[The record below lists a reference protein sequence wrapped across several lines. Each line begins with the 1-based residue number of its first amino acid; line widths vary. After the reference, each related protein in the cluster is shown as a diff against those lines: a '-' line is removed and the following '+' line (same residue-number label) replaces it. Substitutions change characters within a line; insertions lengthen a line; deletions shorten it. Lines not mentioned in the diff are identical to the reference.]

1 MAFTHPITVRFQH
14 VDSAG
19 IVFFSRVFEFC
30 HEAFE
35 ALLEA
40 MDMPLPQL
48 LETEGWG
55 LPVVSAH
62 ADYSRPMK
70 LGEHLDIDCRVQKMG
85 RSSLTFGF
93 QVSCEGSIRAEV
105 QVTHAAVALDGFRVK
120 SLPEQLINGLTQLGL
135 DLPERGT

>member
-1 MAFTHPITVRFQH
+1 MAFAHPVTVRFQH

-40 MDMPLPQL
+40 MEMPLPQL
-48 LETEGWG
+48 LDTEGWG

-62 ADYSRPMK
+62 ADYARPMK
-70 LGEHLDIDCRVQKMG
+70 LGERLDIDCRVRKLG
-85 RSSLTFGF
+85 RSALTLGF
-93 QVSCEGSIRAEV
+93 QITCEGTLRAEV
-105 QVTHAAVALDGFRVK
+105 QVTHAAVALDGFRVQ
-120 SLPEQLINGLTQLGL
+120 SLPERLLEGLTGLGL
-135 DLPERGT
+135 ELPERGA